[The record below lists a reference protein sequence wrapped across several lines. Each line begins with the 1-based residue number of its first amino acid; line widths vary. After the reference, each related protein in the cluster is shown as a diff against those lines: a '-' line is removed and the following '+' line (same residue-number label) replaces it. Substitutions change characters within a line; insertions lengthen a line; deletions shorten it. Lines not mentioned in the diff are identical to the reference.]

1 MDLPGGLHARANL
14 SGRDARR
21 MVAQFLIRDSRNL
34 DMQIDA
40 IKQRSADL
48 GEIALNNAGRA
59 AAFAGG
65 IAIKAAGTRIAVL
78 VTNIIWLL
86 RALG

>member
-1 MDLPGGLHARANL
+1 
-14 SGRDARR
+14 
-21 MVAQFLIRDSRNL
+21 
-34 DMQIDA
+34 MQIDA

-65 IAIKAAGTRIAVL
+65 IAIKAAGTRVMVL
-78 VTNIIWLL
+78 TVFKAPASRLVI
-86 RALG
+86 